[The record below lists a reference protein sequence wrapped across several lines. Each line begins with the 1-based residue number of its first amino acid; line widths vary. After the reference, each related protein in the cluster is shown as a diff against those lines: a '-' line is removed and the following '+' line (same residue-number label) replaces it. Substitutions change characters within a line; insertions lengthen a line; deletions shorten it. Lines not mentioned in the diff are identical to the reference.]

1 MATAWHAEG
10 GGPGC
15 STAFD
20 ARRGDP
26 LLEASDLAIC
36 QHSHSILRLST
47 TNMSSTA
54 VPEVLWAQRSSAT
67 EDEKNII
74 MLTIN
79 VPNMTADATKCDLTS
94 TSLKFESTVQGDA
107 SKGIEGHKYTFNID
121 FFENILPAESKQ
133 HLTSKCL
140 YLVLRKEKKQE
151 EYWPR
156 LTKEKVRLHNV
167 KTDFDKWVDED
178 EQDEANEA
186 GDMPFPGGM
195 DMNALMSQMGGG
207 AGGMDFGGMDDDAE
221 DDGDDDETQ
230 PPAAEADGASA
241 KIEEAA

>member
-1 MATAWHAEG
+1 MGT
-10 GGPGC
+10 
-15 STAFD
+15 S
-20 ARRGDP
+20 
-26 LLEASDLAIC
+26 
-36 QHSHSILRLST
+36 
-47 TNMSSTA
+47 NMSSAA

-67 EDEKNII
+67 KG
-74 MLTIN
+74 
-79 VPNMTADATKCDLTS
+79 DLTS

-207 AGGMDFGGMDDDAE
+207 AGGMDFGGMDHDAE
-221 DDGDDDETQ
+221 DDDDEDEAQ

-241 KIEEAA
+241 KTEEAA

>member
-1 MATAWHAEG
+1 M
-10 GGPGC
+10 
-15 STAFD
+15 
-20 ARRGDP
+20 
-26 LLEASDLAIC
+26 
-36 QHSHSILRLST
+36 
-47 TNMSSTA
+47 
-54 VPEVLWAQRSSAT
+54 
-67 EDEKNII
+67 
-74 MLTIN
+74 
-79 VPNMTADATKCDLTS
+79 
-94 TSLKFESTVQGDA
+94 
-107 SKGIEGHKYTFNID
+107 
-121 FFENILPAESKQ
+121 
-133 HLTSKCL
+133 
-140 YLVLRKEKKQE
+140 LRKEKKQE

-221 DDGDDDETQ
+221 DDDDEDEAQ

-241 KIEEAA
+241 KTEEAA

>member
-1 MATAWHAEG
+1 
-10 GGPGC
+10 
-15 STAFD
+15 
-20 ARRGDP
+20 
-26 LLEASDLAIC
+26 
-36 QHSHSILRLST
+36 
-47 TNMSSTA
+47 MSSAA

-221 DDGDDDETQ
+221 DDDDEDKKTSRSSQ
-230 PPAAEADGASA
+230 DSLSGLVVLVNLRLRLKFTRLLIYLFKLNLILYLILVEHIIWILFSRL
-241 KIEEAA
+241 

>member
-1 MATAWHAEG
+1 
-10 GGPGC
+10 
-15 STAFD
+15 
-20 ARRGDP
+20 
-26 LLEASDLAIC
+26 
-36 QHSHSILRLST
+36 
-47 TNMSSTA
+47 MSSA
-54 VPEVLWAQRSSAT
+54 AIPEVLWAQRSSAT

-221 DDGDDDETQ
+221 DDDDEDEAQ